1 MKLSQSHDPD
11 RKFNR
16 LTWVDSSFFYL
27 LFMRLSQSHNSNHEF
42 DRSTQIELASRSS
55 IFFTK
60 KNISN
65 TIILFFFVYFF
76 KNYPIQHLTPNIY

>member
-27 LFMRLSQSHNSNHEF
+27 LSMRLSQFHNSNHEF
-42 DRSTQIELASRSS
+42 DRSTQIELASPSL

-65 TIILFFFVYFF
+65 TNIIIFYIFF
-76 KNYPIQHLTPNIY
+76 KKLSDPASNT